1 MIGNLSVTHTNTMK
15 MKVNSNYGYF
25 NSFYFYLGWRNVH
38 RAPLTQTDCG
48 DEIFGVSIGNFY
60 IGYYED
66 GKWCAGF
73 LNDNGCLN

>member
-15 MKVNSNYGYF
+15 MKVNSDYGYF
-25 NSFYFYLGWRNVH
+25 SSSYFYVGWSNVH
-38 RAPLTQTDCG
+38 RAPVNSTDCG
-48 DEIFGVSIGNFY
+48 DEIFGVSISNFY
-60 IGYYED
+60 VGYYED

>member
-38 RAPLTQTDCG
+38 RAPLTQLIV
-48 DEIFGVSIGNFY
+48 EMKSLEYLLVIFMLDIMKMENGVLDF
-60 IGYYED
+60 
-66 GKWCAGF
+66 
-73 LNDNGCLN
+73 